1 MRESGLKLIAKLLL
15 QLNIKSFSM
24 RESGLKFLIHNQWAD
39 KARLSPCERVDWNGS
54 KLNKHRLPLCLS
66 PCERVDWN
74 LKIGLVKPMLS
85 SLSPCE
91 RVDWNIAG
99 ETGPELITFYIQ
111 GSELKI
117 LSLYYID
124 LFKVKLIS
132 IYKKVTLYT
141 RSNILFIIILKE
153 ERKTKNGR

>member
-1 MRESGLKLIAKLLL
+1 MRESGLKSGFEIAGT
-15 QLNIKSFSM
+15 IDD
-24 RESGLKFLIHNQWAD
+24 GG
-39 KARLSPCERVDWNGS
+39 LSPR
-54 KLNKHRLPLCLS
+54 
-66 PCERVDWN
+66 
-74 LKIGLVKPMLS
+74 
-85 SLSPCE
+85 E

-99 ETGPELITFYIQ
+99 ETGPELIIFYIQ
-111 GSELKI
+111 GSEKI